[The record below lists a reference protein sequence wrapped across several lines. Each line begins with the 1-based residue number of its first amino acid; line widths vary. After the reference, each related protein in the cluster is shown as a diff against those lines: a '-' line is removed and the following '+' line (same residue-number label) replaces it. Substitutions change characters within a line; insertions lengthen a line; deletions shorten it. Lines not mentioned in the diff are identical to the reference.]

1 MGTGHRVNNGLGLGY
16 TTVQFCTGLVQWAGH
31 WAQGEQWAGLRVYE
45 GTVLYRAY
53 TMNWALGT
61 G

>member
-1 MGTGHRVNNGLGLGY
+1 MYSFVQGLYTGLGIGY
-16 TTVQFCTGLVQWAGH
+16 TTVQFCTGFIQWVGH
-31 WAQGEQWAGLRVYE
+31 RVYHSAI
-45 GTVLYRAY
+45 LYRAY